1 MAINQLIVIG
11 GGIAGLTCAESYS
24 HLKPNDKVT
33 ILSCS
38 PILKTVCNVQKISK
52 VLESFDVFES
62 QFTDIEFKNPNISVI
77 ICDVDS
83 IDINNRIVKT
93 DKGNFNYDYL
103 SICSGAKPNLVKES
117 PYLIGIRDT
126 ETIVDLKNRLS
137 NAKTIVIVGNG
148 GIALEL
154 IHEIKNC
161 QIIWSIKD
169 KHIGNAFFDKDAA
182 DFLFRSKQIIDDD
195 DKKKV
200 VKEQQKDGILLSE
213 DELIA
218 KNQNISSQ
226 SNSSLY
232 KSESGSALGP
242 QWYSKYNF
250 KTTDQYNKN
259 NQEKKYN
266 FNENVNIQYSTFLD
280 EIYSNHDKKLN
291 QEIINNNNNNGDG
304 DGGDDKEDWP
314 IYVKLSNGNLFGCN
328 FIISATGV
336 IPNST
341 ILTKDNNNNDD
352 DDNNKIIKLS
362 NEGAIIVD
370 EQMKT
375 SVDRIYS
382 AGDVCSIGWSES
394 EVWFQMR
401 LWSQARTQGRYT
413 AQCIANESVKN
424 TPQQD
429 NLDQICTNFEF
440 ELFAHA
446 TKFFGFKVIMLGL
459 YNAQGLNLN
468 LDDNNN
474 NNNNNNQ
481 NEENQDNIKI
491 YTREIIGEQY
501 VKVILKNGRLI
512 GSLLIGDT
520 DLEETFENL
529 ILNQIDLSRYGA
541 EILNPEIDIED
552 YFD

>member
-1 MAINQLIVIG
+1 MATNQLIVIG

-24 HLKPNDKVT
+24 HLKPNDKIT

-38 PILKTVCNVQKISK
+38 PILKTVGNVQKISK

-62 QFTDIEFKNPNISVI
+62 QFTDIEFKNPNISVVL
-77 ICDVDS
+77 CDVNS

-93 DKGNFNYDYL
+93 DKGDFKYDYL

-137 NAKTIVIVGNG
+137 DAKRIIIIGNG

-154 IHEIKNC
+154 IHEIKGC

-182 DFLFRSKQIIDDD
+182 DFLFRSKQIIDDKK
-195 DKKKV
+195 DKEGTL
-200 VKEQQKDGILLSE
+200 KETKEGISNE

-218 KNQNISSQ
+218 KNKNTSTP

-250 KTTDQYNKN
+250 KTTDQYNKD

-280 EIYSNHDKKLN
+280 EIYLRDDKKLKE
-291 QEIINNNNNNGDG
+291 EIINNNNK
-304 DGGDDKEDWP
+304 DKDKDESDDWP
-314 IYVKLSNGNLFGCN
+314 VYVKLSNGSLFGCN

-341 ILTKDNNNNDD
+341 ILTKGNDN
-352 DDNNKIIKLS
+352 IKLS

-375 SVDRIYS
+375 GVDRIYA
-382 AGDVCSIGWSES
+382 AGDVCSIEWSES

-424 TPQQD
+424 TTLQD

-459 YNAQGLNLN
+459 YNGQGLQLN
-468 LDDNNN
+468 SHNS
-474 NNNNNNQ
+474 NQ
-481 NEENQDNIKI
+481 NEDDIKI
-491 YTREIIGEQY
+491 YTREIVGEQY

>member
-24 HLKPNDKVT
+24 NLKPNDKIT

-38 PILKTVCNVQKISK
+38 PILKTVCNIQKISK

-62 QFTDIEFKNPNISVI
+62 QFTDIEFKNPNISVV
-77 ICDVDS
+77 ICDVES
-83 IDINNRIVKT
+83 IDINQRIIKT
-93 DKGNFNYDYL
+93 DKGEFKYDYL
-103 SICSGAKPNLVKES
+103 SICSGAKPNLIKES

-137 NAKTIVIVGNG
+137 DAKRIVLIGNG

-154 IHEIKNC
+154 IHEIKGC

-182 DFLFRSKQIIDDD
+182 DFLFRSKQVK
-195 DKKKV
+195 DKGK
-200 VKEQQKDGILLSE
+200 KEQNEKEGTNEE

-218 KNQNISSQ
+218 KNNNTSTP

-232 KSESGSALGP
+232 KSENGSALGP

-250 KTTDQYNKN
+250 TTSDEYNKS

-280 EIYSNHDKKLN
+280 EIYSKDDEKLK
-291 QEIINNNNNNGDG
+291 EELINNNNDNNED
-304 DGGDDKEDWP
+304 DWP
-314 IYVKLSNGNLFGCN
+314 VYVKLSNGKLYGCN

-341 ILTKDNNNNDD
+341 ILTKGNNSNNSND
-352 DDNNKIIKLS
+352 IIKLS
-362 NEGAIIVD
+362 NDGAIIVN

-375 SVDRIYS
+375 SVDRIYAS
-382 AGDVCSIGWSES
+382 GDVCSIDWSES

-424 TPQQD
+424 TPQHD
-429 NLDQICTNFEF
+429 NLDQISTSFEF

-459 YNAQGLNLN
+459 YNGQGLNLN
-468 LDDNNN
+468 NI
-474 NNNNNNQ
+474 NQ
-481 NEENQDNIKI
+481 QQQQHEENKENKENEDDIKI
-491 YTREIIGEQY
+491 YTREIVGEQY